1 MPHFGQF
8 LLVMSGVAWL
18 VGNVQQADSHCTVSL
33 TLPIPTGRATRRC
46 WGEAG
51 LNGED
56 NHAPVAIRHRRPVH
70 SGTPAIRNITD
81 RLMRSSKSRSRSK
94 SNRQRSLGNVVNRVF
109 DSSGPEGKVRGTPQ
123 QIIEKYLTL
132 ARDAQL
138 SHDRVAEQ
146 SFLQHAE
153 HYTRMLGEAQREM
166 AERQGQPNGQN
177 NRQDDDGG
185 YSNHGYGTG
194 HNASNHSNNNNNGG
208 GGNNNGH
215 QGSRNDQRGDQRSE
229 QGDGGNGGQ
238 NQRRDNNRDQQNRQP
253 RHDQTDQPAEAA
265 PEPVQAPAPQQPSL
279 PDAVAASDEDQS
291 AAVTTPETE
300 PAPKPARAR
309 SSRPR
314 TPRSPTGTTTRSRR
328 KPVAEDGAA
337 PAAEAPAPKDSND
350 AE

>member
-1 MPHFGQF
+1 MLHFWQF
-8 LLVMSGVAWL
+8 LLVISGVAWL
-18 VGNVQQADSHCTVSL
+18 VGFVQQADSHCTVSL
-33 TLPIPTGRATRRC
+33 TLPIPTGRAMRRC

-166 AERQGQPNGQN
+166 AERQGQSNGQN

-194 HNASNHSNNNNNGG
+194 HNASNH
-208 GGNNNGH
+208 NNNGH
-215 QGSRNDQRGDQRSE
+215 QGSRNEQRGDQ

-253 RHDQTDQPAEAA
+253 RGDQADQPTEAA
-265 PEPVQAPAPQQPSL
+265 PEAAPAPAPQQQPSL
-279 PDAVAASDEDQS
+279 PDAVAAGDEDQS
-291 AAVTTPETE
+291 APVATPETE
-300 PAPKPARAR
+300 PAPKPARTR

-314 TPRSPTGTTTRSRR
+314 TPRTPTGTTTRSRR

-337 PAAEAPAPKDSND
+337 PAADAPAPKGGSD

>member
-1 MPHFGQF
+1 MLHFWQF
-8 LLVMSGVAWL
+8 LLVISGVAWL
-18 VGNVQQADSHCTVSL
+18 VGFVQQADSHCTVSL
-33 TLPIPTGRATRRC
+33 TLPIPTGRTMRRC

-166 AERQGQPNGQN
+166 AERHGQQNGQN

-194 HNASNHSNNNNNGG
+194 HNASNHGN
-208 GGNNNGH
+208 GGNNHGG
-215 QGSRNDQRGDQRSE
+215 GSRNDQ
-229 QGDGGNGGQ
+229 GDGNNGQ
-238 NQRRDNNRDQQNRQP
+238 NQRRDGNRDGNRDHQNRQT
-253 RHDQTDQPAEAA
+253 RNDQADQPAVDTA
-265 PEPVQAPAPQQPSL
+265 PEPAPAQDTTPQPSSL
-279 PDAVAASDEDQS
+279 PDAVASGDEDQS
-291 AAVTTPETE
+291 APVTTPESE
-300 PAPKPARAR
+300 PTPKPARTR
-309 SSRPR
+309 TPRPR

-328 KPVAEDGAA
+328 KPAAEDGGA
-337 PAAEAPAPKDSND
+337 PASDTPASSGQND

>member
-1 MPHFGQF
+1 MLHFWQF
-8 LLVMSGVAWL
+8 LLVISGVAWL
-18 VGNVQQADSHCTVSL
+18 VGFVQQADSHCTVSL
-33 TLPIPTGRATRRC
+33 TLPIPTGRAMRRC

-166 AERQGQPNGQN
+166 AERQGQSNGQSNGQN

-194 HNASNHSNNNNNGG
+194 HNASNH
-208 GGNNNGH
+208 NNNGH
-215 QGSRNDQRGDQRSE
+215 QGSRNDQRGDQ

-253 RHDQTDQPAEAA
+253 RGDQADQQTEATPEAA
-265 PEPVQAPAPQQPSL
+265 PAPAPQQQPSL
-279 PDAVAASDEDQS
+279 PDAVAAGDEDQ
-291 AAVTTPETE
+291 ATPVTTPETE
-300 PAPKPARAR
+300 PAPKPARTTR

-337 PAAEAPAPKDSND
+337 AAAEAPKGGSD